1 MRMAQD
7 RKDVVEMQDK
17 PDGCLSAVDEER
29 EPCLKDSTEK
39 NNGTAV
45 VAPTGDKK
53 PENNNTAASTNG
65 KFHAFAAVTSLEQ
78 KLRDKTGF
86 SRIGLILV
94 LAVLFLCLVL
104 IVTQFLMLILWPRTQ
119 PPLLVCKTTSC
130 LRASA
135 EVGFE
140 NLSI

>member
-1 MRMAQD
+1 MAQD

-17 PDGCLSAVDEER
+17 PDGCLTVVDEER
-29 EPCLKDSTEK
+29 EPCLKESTDK

-45 VAPTGDKK
+45 VTPAGDKK
-53 PENNNTAASTNG
+53 SENNNTAASANG
-65 KFHAFAAVTSLEQ
+65 KFHALAAVTSLEQ

-86 SRIGLILV
+86 SRTGLILV
-94 LAVLFLCLVL
+94 LATLFLCLVL
-104 IVTQFLMLILWPRTQ
+104 IVTQLLMLILWPRAQ
-119 PPLLVCKTTSC
+119 PPLLVCKTTPC

-140 NLSI
+140 KFSI